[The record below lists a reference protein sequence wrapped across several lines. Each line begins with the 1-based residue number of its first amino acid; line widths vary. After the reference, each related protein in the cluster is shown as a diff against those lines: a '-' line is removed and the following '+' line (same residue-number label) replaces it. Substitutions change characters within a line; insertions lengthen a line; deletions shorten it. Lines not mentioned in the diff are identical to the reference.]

1 MQSCGYGQF
10 VCDPYQF
17 THTILYTTRT
27 NNLKI
32 YMELKMIQN
41 WKKKKCGGYA
51 QTADKQQTTIQNYS
65 NQNSVV
71 LAQKQVYRSI
81 E

>member
-1 MQSCGYGQF
+1 
-10 VCDPYQF
+10 
-17 THTILYTTRT
+17 
-27 NNLKI
+27 
-32 YMELKMIQN
+32 MELKMIQN